1 MWRELLERVLRS
13 RLSSE
18 RKGQERV
25 ERWGELRE
33 PGVWRDKGFRTPGG
47 ALRPKL
53 LCWMRKQPEEEPG
66 DGV

>member
-1 MWRELLERVLRS
+1 MWWELLERVLWS

-33 PGVWRDKGFRTPGG
+33 PGVWRDKGFRTPGV
-47 ALRPKL
+47 R
-53 LCWMRKQPEEEPG
+53 
-66 DGV
+66 